1 MQLSF
6 YKLFNLSIIH
16 LLLFTNILAIDRS
29 IGVLNI
35 IDKNEDELNTI
46 DYKGEPYVSVKE
58 LSRILSDREPYEN
71 AARKKIVLYFSDN
84 RIKISNLSSFIIVND
99 EIFQLTKNAIEKED
113 DLYVPAKSFFSIL
126 KNTIYPGV
134 EYDSGKKLLSLNL
147 IKFNINNVTI
157 EQKSN
162 GTILRVKTSK
172 QFSDGDIS
180 SFINTNGWFYLTV
193 KDGLVDTSMIKKTDT
208 KGVITKVISNQ
219 FDESAQLAF
228 RVRTEIIGHEVY
240 QSTDPNMIVVTLRT
254 PFKKLSKHIKE
265 LKNRWKLDTVVLDA
279 GHGGKDGGAVG
290 KRGAKEKDVVLD
302 ITKRVG
308 SLIEKN
314 SHIKVVYTREEDIF
328 IPLWKRTQIAN
339 ESNGK
344 LFVSIHVNSNPNRN
358 VRGFETYLLRP
369 GKTDDAIEVAS
380 RENAAIRMEE
390 GKSRNK
396 YSSMTG
402 ENLIMATMAQSM
414 FMKESEDLAA
424 CIQDELDPLLDSPNR
439 GLKQAGFYVLIGA
452 SMPNVLVEAG
462 YISNP
467 NEERKLKSASYRQK
481 IAKGIYAGI
490 MRFRKSKEQTML
502 EN

>member
-6 YKLFNLSIIH
+6 YKLFNLSIIN

-162 GTILRVKTSK
+162 GTILRVNTSK

-290 KRGAKEKDVVLD
+290 KRGSKEKDIVLD

-339 ESNGK
+339 QSNGK

>member
-6 YKLFNLSIIH
+6 YKLFNLSIIN

-99 EIFQLTKNAIEKED
+99 EVFQLTKNAIEKED

-193 KDGLVDTSMIKKTDT
+193 KDGLVDTLMIKKTDT

-219 FDESAQLAF
+219 FNESAQLAF

-290 KRGAKEKDVVLD
+290 KRGSKEKDIVLD